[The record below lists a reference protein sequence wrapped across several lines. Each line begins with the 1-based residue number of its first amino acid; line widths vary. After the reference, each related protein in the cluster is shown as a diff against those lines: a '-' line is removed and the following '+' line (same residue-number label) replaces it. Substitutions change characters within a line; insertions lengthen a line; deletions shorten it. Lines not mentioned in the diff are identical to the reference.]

1 MNKIIS
7 VALTIFLSGCA
18 TYKVEIAD
26 NASTTK
32 TKIDAGAQITVT
44 KENLYPGGF
53 QCFEPM
59 MFVLTLGIIPT
70 HCVYTYSATS
80 ITTSLGQQETVPL
93 GNFKITTIGGWAAL
107 LLAPLPKWNFGSPT
121 DPEREIQQI
130 ISGES

>member
-7 VALTIFLSGCA
+7 VALTILLSGCS
-18 TYKVEIAD
+18 TYKVERAD
-26 NASTTK
+26 NTSVAKATIDAST
-32 TKIDAGAQITVT
+32 QITVI

-59 MFVLTLGIIPT
+59 LFVLTLGIIPT

-80 ITTSLGQQETVPL
+80 ISTSLDQQGIVPL

-121 DPEREIQQI
+121 DLERAIQQI
-130 ISGES
+130 INSES